1 MLDITTLAAWGE
13 FIGGIAVVV
22 SLLYLASQIRQN
34 SRLLRTSTG
43 STSSSA
49 ANDNLTLIVQDPEV
63 AKMYMDGTS
72 DRSSLA
78 EVDQFRFDALMMMQI
93 NGLQQEYQFAVDG
106 VVGPA
111 LWEMRKRVM
120 RGFLQQPGVKEWW
133 TGMRHNFSEDFGEF
147 LDGLRREGEA
157 AE

>member
-1 MLDITTLAAWGE
+1 MDITTLAAWGE
-13 FIGGIAVVV
+13 FLGGIAVVV
-22 SLLYLASQIRQN
+22 SLVYLASQIRQN

-43 STSSSA
+43 STSTSV

-63 AKMYMDGTS
+63 AKMYMAGMS

-78 EVDQFRFDALMMMQI
+78 EVDQYRFDVLMMMQI
-93 NGLQQEYQFAVDG
+93 GGLQQEYQFAADG
-106 VVGPA
+106 VIGPA

-120 RGFLQQPGVKEWW
+120 RGFLQLPGVKEWW
-133 TGMRHNFSEDFGEF
+133 ADMRHNFSEDFCEF

-157 AE
+157 AG